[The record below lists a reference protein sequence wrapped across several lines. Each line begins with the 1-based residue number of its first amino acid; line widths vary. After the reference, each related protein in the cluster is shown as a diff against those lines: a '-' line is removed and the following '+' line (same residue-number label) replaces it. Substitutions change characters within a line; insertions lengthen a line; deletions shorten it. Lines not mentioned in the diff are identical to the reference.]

1 MEEKIQLIKENKDA
15 AVAALNSYL
24 DKIYTLTDQYF
35 TEDNQLKEGLTKD
48 EKLEK
53 FLIELKNDAS
63 KYESVRRK
71 LIDENYDLSLKEINY
86 VALAFTYVS
95 ATWQTMIK
103 NLTKAIEET
112 KLIVSKLM
120 EKKNIIM
127 IGI

>member
-1 MEEKIQLIKENKDA
+1 MEEKIQIIKENRDA
-15 AVAALNSYL
+15 AIAALNSYL
-24 DKIYTLTDQYF
+24 DKIYGLTDQYF
-35 TEDNQLKEGLTKD
+35 TSDGILKEGLTKD

-53 FLIELKNDAS
+53 FLLELKEDAS

-71 LIDENYDLSLKEINY
+71 IIDEDYDLSLIDINH

-112 KLIVSKLM
+112 KPIVSKLM
-120 EKKNIIM
+120 EKKN
-127 IGI
+127 

>member
-24 DKIYTLTDQYF
+24 DKIYNLTDQYF
-35 TEDNQLKEGLTKD
+35 PEDKQLKEGLTKD

-53 FLIELKNDAS
+53 FLMELRNDAS

-71 LIDENYDLSLKEINY
+71 LLDENYDLSLKEINY

-120 EKKNIIM
+120 EKKN
-127 IGI
+127 

>member
-24 DKIYTLTDQYF
+24 DKIYDLTDKYF

-53 FLIELKNDAS
+53 FLMELKNDAS

-71 LIDENYDLSLKEINY
+71 LLDENYDLSLKEINY

-112 KLIVSKLM
+112 KPIVSKLM
-120 EKKNIIM
+120 EKKS
-127 IGI
+127 

>member
-15 AVAALNSYL
+15 AVAAINSYL
-24 DKIYTLTDQYF
+24 DRIYNLTNQYF

-112 KLIVSKLM
+112 KPIVSKLM
-120 EKKNIIM
+120 EKKN
-127 IGI
+127 

>member
-95 ATWQTMIK
+95 TTLKTMIK

-120 EKKNIIM
+120 EKKN
-127 IGI
+127 

>member
-24 DKIYTLTDQYF
+24 DKIYNLTDQYF

-53 FLIELKNDAS
+53 FLIELRNDAS

-71 LIDENYDLSLKEINY
+71 LLDENYDLSLKEINY

-112 KLIVSKLM
+112 KPIVSKLM
-120 EKKNIIM
+120 EKES
-127 IGI
+127 

>member
-1 MEEKIQLIKENKDA
+1 MKEKIQLIKENKDA

-35 TEDNQLKEGLTKD
+35 TKDNQLKEGLTKD

-112 KLIVSKLM
+112 KPIVSKLM
-120 EKKNIIM
+120 EKKN
-127 IGI
+127 

>member
-24 DKIYTLTDQYF
+24 DKIYNLTDKYF

-53 FLIELKNDAS
+53 FLMELKNDAS

-71 LIDENYDLSLKEINY
+71 LLDENYDLSLKEINY

-112 KLIVSKLM
+112 KSIVSKLM
-120 EKKNIIM
+120 EKKN
-127 IGI
+127 

>member
-24 DKIYTLTDQYF
+24 DKIYNLTDQYF

-53 FLIELKNDAS
+53 FLIELRNDAS
-63 KYESVRRK
+63 KYESIRRK

-112 KLIVSKLM
+112 KPIVSKLM
-120 EKKNIIM
+120 EKES
-127 IGI
+127 

>member
-103 NLTKAIEET
+103 NLTKVIEET

-120 EKKNIIM
+120 EKKN
-127 IGI
+127 

>member
-24 DKIYTLTDQYF
+24 DKIYNLTDQYF

-53 FLIELKNDAS
+53 FLMELRNDAS

-71 LIDENYDLSLKEINY
+71 LLDENYDLSLKEINY

-112 KLIVSKLM
+112 KPIVSKLM
-120 EKKNIIM
+120 EKES
-127 IGI
+127 

>member
-24 DKIYTLTDQYF
+24 DKIYNLTDQYF

-53 FLIELKNDAS
+53 FLMELKNDAS

-95 ATWQTMIK
+95 TTWQTMIK

-112 KLIVSKLM
+112 KPIVSKLM
-120 EKKNIIM
+120 EKKN
-127 IGI
+127 

>member
-24 DKIYTLTDQYF
+24 DKIYDLTDKYF

-53 FLIELKNDAS
+53 FLMELRNDAS

-71 LIDENYDLSLKEINY
+71 LLDENYDLSLKEINY

-112 KLIVSKLM
+112 KPIVSKLM
-120 EKKNIIM
+120 GKKN
-127 IGI
+127 

>member
-1 MEEKIQLIKENKDA
+1 MEEKIQIIKENRDA

-24 DKIYTLTDQYF
+24 DRIYNLTNQYF

-53 FLIELKNDAS
+53 FLMELKNDAS

-71 LIDENYDLSLKEINY
+71 LLDENYDLSLKEINY

-112 KLIVSKLM
+112 KPIVSKLM
-120 EKKNIIM
+120 EKKN
-127 IGI
+127 

>member
-24 DKIYTLTDQYF
+24 DKIYDLTDKYF

-53 FLIELKNDAS
+53 FLMELRNDAS

-112 KLIVSKLM
+112 KPIVSKLM
-120 EKKNIIM
+120 EKKN
-127 IGI
+127 

>member
-1 MEEKIQLIKENKDA
+1 MEEKIQLIKENKNA
-15 AVAALNSYL
+15 AIAALNSYL
-24 DKIYTLTDQYF
+24 DKIYNLTDQYF

-112 KLIVSKLM
+112 KFIVSKLM
-120 EKKNIIM
+120 EKKN
-127 IGI
+127 

>member
-24 DKIYTLTDQYF
+24 DRIYNLTNQYF

-53 FLIELKNDAS
+53 FLMELRNDAS

-71 LIDENYDLSLKEINY
+71 LLDENYDLSLKEINY

-112 KLIVSKLM
+112 KPIVSKLM
-120 EKKNIIM
+120 EKKN
-127 IGI
+127 

>member
-24 DKIYTLTDQYF
+24 DKIYNLTDQYF

-95 ATWQTMIK
+95 ATWQAMIK

-120 EKKNIIM
+120 EKKN
-127 IGI
+127 

>member
-24 DKIYTLTDQYF
+24 DKIYDLTDKYF

-112 KLIVSKLM
+112 KPIVSKLM
-120 EKKNIIM
+120 EKKN
-127 IGI
+127 

>member
-24 DKIYTLTDQYF
+24 DKIYNLTDRYF

-53 FLIELKNDAS
+53 FLIELRDDAS

-71 LIDENYDLSLKEINY
+71 LLDENYDLSLKEINY

-95 ATWQTMIK
+95 ATWQTMVK
-103 NLTKAIEET
+103 NITKAIEET
-112 KLIVSKLM
+112 KPIVSKLM
-120 EKKNIIM
+120 EKES
-127 IGI
+127 

>member
-24 DKIYTLTDQYF
+24 DKIYDLTDKYF

-53 FLIELKNDAS
+53 FLMELKNDVS

-71 LIDENYDLSLKEINY
+71 LLDENYDLSLKEINY
-86 VALAFTYVS
+86 VALAFAYVS

-120 EKKNIIM
+120 EKKN
-127 IGI
+127 

>member
-24 DKIYTLTDQYF
+24 DKIYNLTDRYF

-53 FLIELKNDAS
+53 FLIELRNDAS
-63 KYESVRRK
+63 KYETVRRK
-71 LIDENYDLSLKEINY
+71 LLDENYDLSLKDINY

-95 ATWQTMIK
+95 ATWQTMVK

-112 KLIVSKLM
+112 KPIVSKLM
-120 EKKNIIM
+120 EKKN
-127 IGI
+127 

>member
-1 MEEKIQLIKENKDA
+1 MEEKIQLIKENKNA
-15 AVAALNSYL
+15 AIAALNSYL
-24 DKIYTLTDQYF
+24 DKIYNLTDQYF

-71 LIDENYDLSLKEINY
+71 LLDENYDLSLKEINY

-95 ATWQTMIK
+95 TTWQTMIK

-112 KLIVSKLM
+112 KPIVSKLM
-120 EKKNIIM
+120 EKKN
-127 IGI
+127 

>member
-24 DKIYTLTDQYF
+24 DKIYNLTDQYF

-53 FLIELKNDAS
+53 LLMELKNDAS

-112 KLIVSKLM
+112 KPIVSKLM
-120 EKKNIIM
+120 EKKS
-127 IGI
+127 

>member
-1 MEEKIQLIKENKDA
+1 MEEKIQIIKDNRDA
-15 AVAALNSYL
+15 AIAALNSYL
-24 DKIYTLTDQYF
+24 DKIYGLTDQYF
-35 TEDNQLKEGLTKD
+35 TSDGILKEGLTKD

-53 FLIELKNDAS
+53 FLLELREDAS

-71 LIDENYDLSLKEINY
+71 IIDEDYDLSLIDINH

-112 KLIVSKLM
+112 KPIVSKLM
-120 EKKNIIM
+120 EKKN
-127 IGI
+127 

>member
-24 DKIYTLTDQYF
+24 DKIYDLTDKYF

-53 FLIELKNDAS
+53 FLMELKNDAS

-71 LIDENYDLSLKEINY
+71 LLDENYDLSLKEINY

-95 ATWQTMIK
+95 TTWQTMIK

-112 KLIVSKLM
+112 KPIVSKLM
-120 EKKNIIM
+120 EKKN
-127 IGI
+127 

>member
-24 DKIYTLTDQYF
+24 DKIYNLTDQYF

-120 EKKNIIM
+120 EKKN
-127 IGI
+127 

>member
-24 DKIYTLTDQYF
+24 DKIYNLTDKYF

-53 FLIELKNDAS
+53 FLMELKNDAS

-71 LIDENYDLSLKEINY
+71 LLDENYDLSLKEINY

-112 KLIVSKLM
+112 KPIVSKLM
-120 EKKNIIM
+120 EKKN
-127 IGI
+127 

>member
-1 MEEKIQLIKENKDA
+1 MEEKIQIIKENRDA
-15 AVAALNSYL
+15 AIAALNSYL
-24 DKIYTLTDQYF
+24 DKIYGLTDQYF
-35 TEDNQLKEGLTKD
+35 TSDGKLKEGLTKD

-53 FLIELKNDAS
+53 FLLELKDDAS

-71 LIDENYDLSLKEINY
+71 IIDEDYNLSLKDINY

-112 KLIVSKLM
+112 KPIVSKLM
-120 EKKNIIM
+120 EKKN
-127 IGI
+127 

>member
-24 DKIYTLTDQYF
+24 DKIYDLTDKYF

-103 NLTKAIEET
+103 NLTEAIEET

-120 EKKNIIM
+120 EKKN
-127 IGI
+127 

>member
-24 DKIYTLTDQYF
+24 DKIYNLTDRYF
-35 TEDNQLKEGLTKD
+35 TKDNQLKEGLTKD

-53 FLIELKNDAS
+53 FLMELRNDAS

-120 EKKNIIM
+120 EKKN
-127 IGI
+127 

>member
-24 DKIYTLTDQYF
+24 DRIYNLTNQYF
-35 TEDNQLKEGLTKD
+35 NEDNQLKEGLTKD

-53 FLIELKNDAS
+53 FLMELRNDAS

-71 LIDENYDLSLKEINY
+71 LLDENYDLSLKEINY

-112 KLIVSKLM
+112 KPIVSKLM
-120 EKKNIIM
+120 EKKN
-127 IGI
+127 

>member
-24 DKIYTLTDQYF
+24 DKIYNLTDRYF

-53 FLIELKNDAS
+53 FLMELRNDAS

-86 VALAFTYVS
+86 IALAFTYVS

-112 KLIVSKLM
+112 KPIVSKLM
-120 EKKNIIM
+120 EKKS
-127 IGI
+127 